1 MEEVKTKYTEEG
13 YKKLVDELEYLKGP
27 KMKEVKEAL
36 AAARELGDLS
46 ENSEYDEAKN
56 DQAKIEARIAE
67 LEVIISNAEI
77 IDPKN
82 IKTDKVSFGCKV
94 TLFDKTYNEE
104 NSYYI
109 VGSAEADPMN
119 GRLSDKSPLGAALL
133 GKKKGEHIT
142 VPTPNGGSIDYE
154 ILKIEKS
161 E

>member
-1 MEEVKTKYTEEG
+1 MAALSKSAY
-13 YKKLVDELEYLKGP
+13 D
-27 KMKEVKEAL
+27 AL
-36 AAARELGDLS
+36 AAELEELKVHKRAEITERIKEARGYGDLS